1 MAVRRNVF
9 MVVLVVVFVGTDDD
23 AARDRM
29 LMSSKG
35 AQQYVIASKRNKIHP
50 A

>member
-9 MVVLVVVFVGTDDD
+9 IVVVVGTDDD
-23 AARDRM
+23 AARERM

-35 AQQYVIASKRNKIHP
+35 AQQYVKASKRNKIHP